1 MICNSC
7 RMLILSSAVVVF
19 VLAVE
24 GLLARC
30 EAQQTG
36 WGAGF
41 GVVMPTDVAGDHLAP
56 VGFEGHLFATW
67 RPLQGFALRG
77 EGSLA
82 WVPDSRGFHDHG
94 PCLGVGCG
102 HPAVESLLLTS
113 LAASLE
119 LGRRNPEK
127 ISSYVLAGPRL
138 DAAHHSTV
146 SARARLGWHAGFGIS
161 GYLSSGRA
169 WNFEARFIRTGVVD
183 GERPL
188 WAILLPF
195 SLEF

>member
-1 MICNSC
+1 M
-7 RMLILSSAVVVF
+7 VVF
-19 VLAVE
+19 VLSVE
-24 GLLARC
+24 GLLAKC

-41 GVVMPTDVAGDHLAP
+41 GVIMPTDVAGDHLLP
-56 VGFEGHLFATW
+56 VGFAGHLFAMW
-67 RPLQGFALRG
+67 RPLQGFAVRG

-82 WVPDSRGFHDHG
+82 IVPESRGNHDHG
-94 PCLGVGCG
+94 PCLGVGCD

-113 LAASLE
+113 LATSLE
-119 LGRRNPEK
+119 LGRRDPEK
-127 ISSYVLAGPRL
+127 NSGYVFAGPRL

-146 SARARLGWHAGFGIS
+146 SARARLGWHAGFGIA

-169 WNFEARFIRTGVVD
+169 WNLEARFIRTGSVD
-183 GERPL
+183 GERRL
-188 WAILLPF
+188 WAISVPF

>member
-1 MICNSC
+1 
-7 RMLILSSAVVVF
+7 MLILSSAVSVF
-19 VLAVE
+19 LLAVE
-24 GLLARC
+24 GLLAKG

-36 WGAGF
+36 WGAGL
-41 GVVMPTDVAGDHLAP
+41 GVIMPTDVAGDHLLP
-56 VGFEGHLFATW
+56 VGFEGHIFGTW
-67 RPLQGFALRG
+67 RPLQGFAVRG
-77 EGSLA
+77 EGSLVI
-82 WVPDSRGFHDHG
+82 VPESRGSHEHG
-94 PCLGVGCG
+94 PCLGVGCD
-102 HPAVESLLLTS
+102 HPAVESLFLTS

-119 LGRRNPEK
+119 LGRRAPEK
-127 ISSYVLAGPRL
+127 NSGYVFAGPRL

-169 WNFEARFIRTGVVD
+169 WNIEARFIRTGIVD
-183 GERPL
+183 GERRL